1 MNDNYVRL
9 ILYGEKYS
17 DLKQKGKY
25 VFQDNNY
32 KLREDTYLLLAI
44 LHYITNYNLND
55 LELFLRLSGINAFT
69 LEEMPNSFSESTII
83 DILTDKKIE
92 SYTNEEEAKRYIEHK
107 LGKGIINKYKRL
119 KLEQLKNMKDK
130 IQEQEKKLKLN

>member
-1 MNDNYVRL
+1 MDDNYVRL
-9 ILYGEKYS
+9 ILYGEKWS
-17 DLKQKGKY
+17 DLKERGKY
-25 VFQDNNY
+25 VFQDKNY
-32 KLREDTYLLLAI
+32 KLKGDTYLLLAI

-92 SYTNEEEAKRYIEHK
+92 SYTNEEEAKRYIEYK

-119 KLEQLKNMKDK
+119 KIEQLKNMKDK
-130 IQEQEKKLKLN
+130 LQEQEKKLKLN

>member
-44 LHYITNYNLND
+44 LHYITDYDLHD

-69 LEEMPNSFSESTII
+69 LEEMPDSFSTPTFV
-83 DILTDKKIE
+83 DILTDKRFT
-92 SYTNEEEAKRYIEHK
+92 SYTNLEEAEKYIEYK
-107 LGKGIINKYKRL
+107 LGKGIINKYKKL
-119 KLEQLKNMKDK
+119 KLEQLKSIKEK
-130 IQEQEKKLKLN
+130 IHVQENNIKL